1 VSEGGRP
8 TAGGRTYE
16 RARPAKR
23 VQVTLLRLAVRS
35 HRTGLLMTALA
46 LTIGGLLNSIGF
58 AQIAGDNPAAR
69 ALFAQQMELLG
80 RQLTYLLPTPA
91 QLDTMAGY
99 LVWRWFGS
107 AALIYAFWALLAG
120 TGAGRGDE
128 ERGLIELWLSAGV
141 SRTRLMA
148 VRVAGF
154 AAVAAVSIAVMLTG
168 TAIGAA
174 IGQEPLPLGPLAL
187 QGIAIWAL
195 TLVAFGFAL
204 LVAQLVTTR
213 RSATGIAGVV
223 VLVLF
228 MLNAAARSGIDVG
241 AVRWLSPFYLYER
254 STPLLRGGSLDA
266 AATAA
271 LAVTAL
277 VLVFLAVR
285 AFVARD
291 LGGTL
296 FRGATAK
303 TTVEWR
309 PARDPLLRL
318 PVLAIVDQQR
328 VWIVAWA
335 LGLALLAAFLTSITK
350 TMVDALGSSDVPV
363 LRAYFERAGINA
375 YADFVGVIWF
385 STLLLLISLFVVAQ
399 VNGWAADDNEGRLE
413 TILSA
418 PVSRGRVVVER
429 IAAVLVACTAVVA
442 VSSLAVYLTAMSTG
456 ISLPGGRFVLASAAV
471 LPVAY
476 AFAGIGHALA
486 GWRPRVAV
494 DALGTLAVVGYFAQQ
509 FTPLFQ
515 WPDWV
520 SNISLYALYGTPMS
534 KDDWGGI
541 ATLVAIGVAGTA
553 VAIVAMARRDV
564 GR

>member
-1 VSEGGRP
+1 
-8 TAGGRTYE
+8 
-16 RARPAKR
+16 
-23 VQVTLLRLAVRS
+23 
-35 HRTGLLMTALA
+35 MTALA
-46 LTIGGLLNSIGF
+46 TMVGGLLNSIGF
-58 AQIAGDNPAAR
+58 AQIAGDDPTAR
-69 ALFAQQMELLG
+69 ALFAQQMELLA
-80 RQLTYLLPTPA
+80 RQLTYLLPAPA

-107 AALIYAFWALLAG
+107 VALIYGFWALLAG

-128 ERGLIELWLSAGV
+128 ERGLIELWLSTGA
-141 SRTRLMA
+141 SRTRLIA
-148 VRVAGF
+148 ARVAGF
-154 AAVAAVSIAVMLTG
+154 AAVAAISIAVMLAG
-168 TAIGAA
+168 AAIGAA
-174 IGQEPLPLGPLAL
+174 IGQEPLPVGPLAL
-187 QGIAIWAL
+187 QGVAIWVL
-195 TLVAFGFAL
+195 TLAVFAFAL

-213 RSATGIAGVV
+213 RSATGISGIT
-223 VLVLF
+223 VLALF

-254 STPLLRGGSLDA
+254 STPLLRGGFLDTV
-266 AATAA
+266 ATAA
-271 LAVTAL
+271 LAVSTL
-277 VLVFLAVR
+277 VLVGLAAF
-285 AFVARD
+285 AFVRRD
-291 LGGTL
+291 VGGPL
-296 FRGATAK
+296 FRRSSGK

-309 PARDPLLRL
+309 PARDPLLRM

-375 YADFVGVIWF
+375 YSDFVGVIWF
-385 STLLLLISLFVVAQ
+385 STLLLLISLFVVAE

-413 TILSA
+413 MILSA
-418 PVSRGRVVVER
+418 PVSRARVVVER
-429 IAAVLVACTAVVA
+429 IAGVLVACAVVVA
-442 VSSLAVYLTAMSTG
+442 VSSVAVYLTATSTG
-456 ISLPGGRFVLASAAV
+456 ISLSGGRFIFASAAV

-476 AFAGIGHALA
+476 AFAGIGHALV

-494 DALGTLAVVGYFAQQ
+494 AALGTLAVVGYFAQQ
-509 FTPLFQ
+509 FTQLFQ

-541 ATLVAIGVAGTA
+541 ATLIAIGLGGTA
-553 VAIVAMARRDV
+553 VAIVAMRRRDV